1 MLWWPPNDGRQC
13 VMILKKQQETA
24 VILVLLVVK
33 SMIMMELLI
42 LPRVD
47 LSFNVSKDIDFEW
60 FWYIEG
66 HLERRL
72 QPSRDLHPSRPPT
85 QCGNFGGM
93 AVCWHLICW
102 MLHFALCFPFFTLII
117 GFFCWHSNT
126 CTYAF
131 TPIITHISWVQSYP
145 KNKSATVDGIIQCF
159 SPNWTGYCP
168 S

>member
-1 MLWWPPNDGRQC
+1 MFKLGRCEWSDGGFAEYCLLVPCWFRGVQPFFTRWNPEAVLSGWISLAMMLWWPPNDGRQC

-24 VILVLLVVK
+24 VIFVLLVVK

-42 LPRVD
+42 LPWVN

-85 QCGNFGGM
+85 RCGNFGGL

-102 MLHFALCFPFFTLII
+102 MLHFPLCFPFFNIVP
-117 GFFCWHSNT
+117 W
-126 CTYAF
+126 
-131 TPIITHISWVQSYP
+131 
-145 KNKSATVDGIIQCF
+145 
-159 SPNWTGYCP
+159 
-168 S
+168 